1 MTHRPIIF
9 RAPEVR
15 ALLEGRKT
23 MMQRVIKGVPMF
35 SAEYDNRWRPHASPP
50 GGAMPNE
57 WTWWEG
63 PAHGPS
69 LYHKQQLLYAPGDL
83 LWVKETWR
91 EGEDGVP
98 ASIFFF
104 ADEPWHEGAGW
115 RSSTHMPRWAS
126 RLTLRVT
133 GVHVQRLQ
141 DISEDDCFR
150 EGVDAFKYVDDDDGE
165 MDYYSAREP
174 EERFKDEH
182 CVTRKDAFAALWQST
197 HGPGSWDA
205 NPWVAAI
212 SFEVIKTNIDR
223 VKS

>member
-15 ALLEGRKT
+15 ALLDGRKT
-23 MMQRVIKGVPMF
+23 QTRRVIKGVPMF
-35 SAEYDNRWRPHASPP
+35 SAEYDNRWRPHASPL

-83 LWVKETWR
+83 LWVKEKWR

-98 ASIFFF
+98 ASIFYF

-115 RSSTHMPRWAS
+115 RSSTQMPRAAS

-133 GVHVQRLQ
+133 GVKVERLQ
-141 DISEDDCFR
+141 DISEEDAEA
-150 EGVDAFKYVDDDDGE
+150 EGVFRHVAEHSLDKIFRGE
-165 MDYYSAREP
+165 RGA
-174 EERFKDEH
+174 
-182 CVTRKDAFAALWQST
+182 AALKYFSEQWQST
-197 HGPGSWDA
+197 HGPRSWDA

-212 SFEVIKTNIDR
+212 SFEVIKDNIDR
-223 VKS
+223 VKP